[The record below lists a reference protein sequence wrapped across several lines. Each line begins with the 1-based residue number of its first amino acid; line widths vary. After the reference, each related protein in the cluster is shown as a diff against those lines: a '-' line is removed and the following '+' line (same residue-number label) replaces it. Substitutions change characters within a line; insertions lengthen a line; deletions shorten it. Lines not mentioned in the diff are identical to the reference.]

1 MRRRTSALTLEPD
14 REATAARRQTW
25 CHLSTDR
32 MRAYSV
38 LRDPHAPPHVR
49 VNAALSQASPRRILR
64 AALPPPID
72 PSRTLNNSES
82 DSGLSESDSEHSE
95 SNLK

>member
-49 VNAALSQASPRRILR
+49 VNAALSQASRIPQ
-64 AALPPPID
+64 AAMPPPID
-72 PSRTLNNSES
+72 PSRTLNYSES
-82 DSGLSESDSEHSE
+82 DSGYLSQTRSIPSQT
-95 SNLK
+95 